1 MFETSSHILQ
11 KKLKDTPS
19 NNEVIGFSL
28 AGRKFFRNLADI
40 LITFF
45 RKKKFAGDV
54 MGRVRILKDW
64 NVSYPYP
71 IQAQTQTKTLDEGQR
86 TDVKHFRRMVALIIK
101 KCHLDYRT
109 QLPITF
115 KLFF

>member
-45 RKKKFAGDV
+45 RKKNLQEMLWVG
-54 MGRVRILKDW
+54 LE
-64 NVSYPYP
+64 Y
-71 IQAQTQTKTLDEGQR
+71 
-86 TDVKHFRRMVALIIK
+86 
-101 KCHLDYRT
+101 
-109 QLPITF
+109 
-115 KLFF
+115 